1 MRAVTVSVLSGDT
14 FLGFIHSSGCYYH
27 LSSAFSSFPEP
38 EVNQILGYPW
48 ALGKPD
54 TGLGI
59 AAHVHFPFQHW
70 NPIWL
75 RAIQAW
81 CHTLYESICVS
92 PVTSRRPVSLLSSV
106 TTGSDNVS
114 ISSSL
119 KSLSPNWR
127 DLLKT
132 SHLAHT
138 LYTLSSCGSLFCYH
152 PLTTGESV
160 SDDGW
165 VGIAECC

>member
-14 FLGFIHSSGCYYH
+14 FLGFIHSSGCYYC

-48 ALGKPD
+48 GLGKPD

-59 AAHVHFPFQHW
+59 AVHVHFPFQHW

-75 RAIQAW
+75 RAIRAW
-81 CHTLYESICVS
+81 RHNLYESICVS

-127 DLLKT
+127 NLLKT
-132 SHLAHT
+132 SHLTHT

-152 PLTTGESV
+152 PLQEKASLMMAE
-160 SDDGW
+160 W
-165 VGIAECC
+165 V